1 MIRKV
6 EPKSLKSSKSSKV
19 TESELKVLKILWEC
33 GEATSAQIVEKL
45 TETTDW
51 KPKTIQTLITRLV
64 SKGVLITD
72 KTNKKSFTYYPGITE
87 DEYLKYANRSFLQ
100 TVYDGSVQMMFTSF
114 VKNQKLSKDD
124 IAGLKK
130 LLDEEES

>member
-51 KPKTIQTLITRLV
+51 KPKTVQTLITRLV